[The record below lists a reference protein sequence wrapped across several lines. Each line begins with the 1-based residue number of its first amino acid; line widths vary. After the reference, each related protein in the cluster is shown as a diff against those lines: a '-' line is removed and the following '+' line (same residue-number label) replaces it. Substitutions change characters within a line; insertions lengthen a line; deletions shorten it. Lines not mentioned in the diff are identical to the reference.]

1 MYGFN
6 TLGIILNLSK
16 LGSKIYNF
24 LSQCNFEYAIIGF
37 IITIL
42 VLYAIHYLYKK
53 GFSKGEASNTLPRID
68 LIKSTAERV

>member
-1 MYGFN
+1 MKIFTSEKITN
-6 TLGIILNLSK
+6 
-16 LGSKIYNF
+16 KIYNF

-53 GFSKGEASNTLPRID
+53 GFSKGEASNTLPRMD